1 MSLHA
6 IAPTASAGPLTFTE
20 LPPLSLYVHLPWC
33 VRKCPY
39 CDFNSYEARG
49 PLADIE
55 YIDAV
60 LRDLR
65 SELPNVQGRNVQTV
79 FIGGGTPS
87 LFSAAA
93 IERLLRGVAADLT
106 LARGAEIT
114 LEANP
119 GAVDAARFAA
129 FRAAGVNRLSIGI
142 QSLRDDRLRALGR
155 VHDSGEARRAI
166 ELARTAGFEN
176 INLDF
181 MYALPDDDVAGALT
195 DLEGAVEL
203 APAHLSWYQL
213 TLEPNTAFERRPPP
227 LPADETVAEIES
239 RGREL
244 LTAAGFARY
253 EISAYSRP
261 GHQCAHNLNY
271 WQFGD
276 YVGVGAGAHGKI
288 TLPAMHAIERRAKTR
303 NPRTYVETA
312 GVLTACDAQRLTQPR
327 EIAVEFLLNAL
338 RVLDG
343 VPQEWLVERAGL
355 PVEAIAAPHREAV
368 DRGWLADEPGRLRA
382 TPKGREVLNRVLELF
397 V

>member
-1 MSLHA
+1 MSLPA
-6 IAPTASAGPLTFTE
+6 IAPTASVGPTFTA

-49 PLADIE
+49 PLPDIE
-55 YIDAV
+55 YVDAV

-65 SELPNVQGRNVQTV
+65 SELPNVKGRHVQTV

-106 LARGAEIT
+106 LARDAEIT

-119 GAVDAARFAA
+119 GAVDAAGFAA
-129 FRAAGVNRLSIGI
+129 FRTAGVNRLSIGI
-142 QSLRDDRLRALGR
+142 QSLRDGRLRALGR
-155 VHDSGEARRAI
+155 VHDSREARRAV
-166 ELARTAGFEN
+166 ELARTAGFMN

-181 MYALPDDDVAGALT
+181 MYALPDDDAAGALT
-195 DLEGAVEL
+195 DLQEAVEL

-213 TLEPNTAFERRPPP
+213 TLEPNTAFERRPPA
-227 LPADETVAEIES
+227 LPADETVTEIET

-244 LTAAGFARY
+244 LAAAGFVRY
-253 EISAYSRP
+253 EISAYSQP
-261 GHQCAHNLNY
+261 GQQCAHNLNY
-271 WQFGD
+271 WHFGD
-276 YVGVGAGAHGKI
+276 YLGVGAGAHGKI
-288 TLPAMHAIERRAKTR
+288 TLPDMQAIERRAKTR

-312 GVLTACDAQRLTQPR
+312 GAPSACNAQRLTEPR
-327 EIAVEFLLNAL
+327 EIAVEFLLNSL
-338 RVLDG
+338 RVLEG
-343 VPQEWLVERAGL
+343 VPQEWFVERAGL
-355 PVEAIAAPHREAV
+355 PLEAIAAPRREAV

-382 TPKGREVLNRVLELF
+382 TPAGREVLNRLLELF

>member
-6 IAPTASAGPLTFTE
+6 IAPAESAGPNFTA

-55 YIDAV
+55 YVDAV

-65 SELPNVQGRNVQTV
+65 SELPNVQGRHVQTV

-93 IERLLRGVAADLT
+93 IERLLRGIAADLT
-106 LARGAEIT
+106 LARDAEIT

-155 VHDSGEARRAI
+155 VHDSREARRAV
-166 ELARTAGFEN
+166 ELARTAGFTN

-181 MYALPDDDVAGALT
+181 MYALPDDDAAGALA
-195 DLEGAVEL
+195 DLEQAVEL
-203 APAHLSWYQL
+203 APAHLVVVPAHARA
-213 TLEPNTAFERRPPP
+213 EHCVRAPP
-227 LPADETVAEIES
+227 AAVA
-239 RGREL
+239 RGRDRDRDRDARQGAARCGGLRSLRDFGVFATGAPVRAQPEL
-244 LTAAGFARY
+244 LAASGTIWAWGPVRTAR
-253 EISAYSRP
+253 SR
-261 GHQCAHNLNY
+261 C
-271 WQFGD
+271 
-276 YVGVGAGAHGKI
+276 
-288 TLPAMHAIERRAKTR
+288 
-303 NPRTYVETA
+303 RT
-312 GVLTACDAQRLTQPR
+312 CKR
-327 EIAVEFLLNAL
+327 
-338 RVLDG
+338 
-343 VPQEWLVERAGL
+343 
-355 PVEAIAAPHREAV
+355 
-368 DRGWLADEPGRLRA
+368 
-382 TPKGREVLNRVLELF
+382 
-397 V
+397 